1 MSFKKLLINNINYK
15 INIILIDNPKCLSL
29 EDTQYDSFKDF
40 CNNNNFI
47 KLYEY
52 SSKDIINI
60 VKNENDTIINSL
72 DNDEIMNYCYFY
84 LLNKIGG
91 GYLINDDFYLKDN
104 FQKFEFNIYNE
115 KFIYLFNDITQEL
128 VNYSNFNDFCK
139 IINIKNNIEI
149 PFFNKNHNIKLN
161 HTKIIIKC
169 QIGTNTSYLKQL
181 LKEYFFINYDLE
193 SYYIINNFGLEHD
206 LLTDEKID
214 YINKK
219 NILVIFLKDELLHY
233 LIDIMKNKPTNIY
246 PLLTNG
252 DDLMKKKYIDY
263 NLFSI
268 YHTLNSNITNLEE
281 DIFQMYYRKCDNF
294 INTGVKNK
302 LYLNLDELLLN
313 YNKFINIISQ
323 KSGISIYKKLSDD
336 YKKLPEYKNIINQEY
351 LNELNDI
358 TLHSF
363 LNKRNNLIEKKWNN
377 LINFKKEQHEIYFN
391 KDFAVIYYFDNIYN
405 LFQLKLSIYLLRK
418 NFLNNIDIFIY
429 YSENIKEEEI
439 FINHDIRYIKYN
451 KTEIELLNSDFILKY
466 FKNYSNILLLEY
478 DLFLNENI
486 SNKINIHFDYYLLDV
501 KEIDGMN
508 NKYEIINKILNK
520 TVFNINNYTNLYVS
534 NTKFLLFN
542 IKFIRSEE
550 FNNFFKI
557 LNLLKKSNINMNKT
571 DMMLYFNYLKNKNV
585 MRGSLDVDYF
595 DSKFL

>member
-15 INIILIDNPKCLSL
+15 INIILIDNPKCISL

-40 CNNNNFI
+40 CNNINFI

-52 SSKDIINI
+52 SSEDIINI

-72 DNDEIMNYCYFY
+72 NNDEIINYCYFY
-84 LLNKIGG
+84 LLNKFGG

-115 KFIYLFNDITQEL
+115 KCIYLFNDITQEL

-139 IINIKNNIEI
+139 IINIKTDIEI
-149 PFFNKNHNIKLN
+149 PFLNKNHRIKLN

-169 QIGTNTSYLKQL
+169 QTGTNTEYLKQL
-181 LKEYFFINYDLE
+181 LKEYFFINYELE
-193 SYYIINNFGLEHD
+193 NYYIINNFGLEHD

-214 YINKK
+214 YINKN
-219 NILVIFLKDELLHY
+219 NILVIFLKDNLLHY
-233 LIDIMKNKPTNIY
+233 SIDIIKNKPTTIY

-252 DDLMKKKYIDY
+252 QDLMKKKYIDY

-268 YHTLNSNITNLEE
+268 YHILNSNITNLEE
-281 DIFQMYYRKCDNF
+281 DMFQMYYRKCDNF

-351 LNELNDI
+351 LNEFNDI

-377 LINFKKEQHEIYFN
+377 LINFKKEQHEIYSN
-391 KDFAVIYYFDNIYN
+391 KDFAVIYYFDNIDN
-405 LFQLKLSIYLLRK
+405 LFQLKLSIYLLKK
-418 NFLNNIDIFIY
+418 NLSNNIDIFVY

-439 FINHDIRYIKYN
+439 FINHDIRYIKYD
-451 KTEIELLNSDFILKY
+451 KTEIELLNPNFILKY

-486 SNKINIHFDYYLLDV
+486 TDKITNIFDYYLLDI
-501 KEIDGMN
+501 KNIDIKN
-508 NKYEIINKILNK
+508 NKYQIINKILNNNF
-520 TVFNINNYTNLYVS
+520 FNINNYTDLYLG

-542 IKFIRSEE
+542 MNFIRKNE
-550 FNNFFKI
+550 FNIFYQI

-571 DMMLYFNYLKNKNV
+571 DMMLYFNYLEDENIIRN
-585 MRGSLDVDYF
+585 SLNIDYY
-595 DSKFL
+595 DSNFN

>member
-29 EDTQYDSFKDF
+29 EDTQYVSFKDF
-40 CNNNNFI
+40 CNNINFI

-52 SSKDIINI
+52 SSEDIINI
-60 VKNENDTIINSL
+60 VKNDKIINSL
-72 DNDEIMNYCYFY
+72 DNDEIINYCYFY

-104 FQKFEFNIYNE
+104 FKKFEFNIYNE

-139 IINIKNNIEI
+139 MINIKNNIEI

-169 QIGTNTSYLKQL
+169 QTGTNTIYLKQL

-206 LLTDEKID
+206 LLTEENIN
-214 YINKK
+214 YINKN
-219 NILVIFLKDELLHY
+219 NILVIFLKDNLLHY
-233 LIDIMKNKPTNIY
+233 LIDIIKNKPTTIY

-252 DDLMKKKYIDY
+252 NDLMKKKYIDY

-268 YHTLNSNITNLEE
+268 YHTLNSNITNLDEN
-281 DIFQMYYRKCDNF
+281 IFEMYYRKYDNF
-294 INTGVKNK
+294 INSGVKNK

-313 YNKFINIISQ
+313 YNKFIKIISQ

-336 YKKLPEYKNIINQEY
+336 YKNLPEYKNIINQEY
-351 LNELNDI
+351 LNNLNNT
-358 TLHSF
+358 TLHAI
-363 LNKRNNLIEKKWNN
+363 LNKRNNLIEKNWIN
-377 LINFKKEQHEIYFN
+377 LINFKKEEHEIYFN
-391 KDFAVIYYFDNIYN
+391 KDFAIIYYFDNIEN
-405 LFQLKLSIYLLRK
+405 LFQLKLSIYLLKK
-418 NFLNNIDIFIY
+418 NFLNNLDIFVY
-429 YSENIKEEEI
+429 YSANIKEEEI
-439 FINHDIRYIKYN
+439 FINHDIRYIKFN
-451 KTEIELLNSDFILKY
+451 KDEIELLNSNLILKY

-486 SNKINIHFDYYLLDV
+486 LDKINIYFDYYLLDF
-501 KEIDGMN
+501 EDTINN
-508 NKYEIINKILNK
+508 NKYKIINKILNNNF
-520 TVFNINNYTNLYVS
+520 FNINNYTDLYLG

-542 IKFIRSEE
+542 MNFIRKKE
-550 FNNFFKI
+550 FNNFYKI
-557 LNLLKKSNINMNKT
+557 LNLLKKNNINMNKT
-571 DMMLYFNYLKNKNV
+571 DMIVYFNYLENIIRK
-585 MRGSLDVDYF
+585 SLNINYF
-595 DSKFL
+595 DSNLN